1 MSIAPKS
8 LTFSATM
15 TGSVNHEA
23 LSLTGQGQI
32 DPSLGLAEGRYTFRT
47 LPKSF
52 DPNLLTAFLITGYP
66 DAAASI
72 GNVANL
78 FRDHSYGYRRTVTFR
93 EGGELRFRASCMLK
107 GGHITSKLHLVGQ
120 VEVPELTSAEPLV
133 ESWEPNGPGGVLGH
147 FTISWRRDDG
157 SVVTADA
164 DSNYQIYDEDA
175 TQDGILHRFIQ
186 VRSAVD
192 SNTLHQMQTAGLFSE
207 LPKSLWIPD
216 DAKRQVVERDMAS
229 I

>member
-1 MSIAPKS
+1 MSIAPNS

-107 GGHITSKLHLVGQ
+107 GGHITSKLHLVGKSRFRSSPRRSRSSSHGNPT
-120 VEVPELTSAEPLV
+120 VPAACSGI
-133 ESWEPNGPGGVLGH
+133 SRYPGAATTAASSPPMRIR
-147 FTISWRRDDG
+147 TIRSTTKTRRKMEFC
-157 SVVTADA
+157 TASFKCA
-164 DSNYQIYDEDA
+164 ARWTVIRCTKCKPPVSLA
-175 TQDGILHRFIQ
+175 SCPRACGFPTT
-186 VRSAVD
+186 RS
-192 SNTLHQMQTAGLFSE
+192 G
-207 LPKSLWIPD
+207 K
-216 DAKRQVVERDMAS
+216 
-229 I
+229 